1 MSVFMVAEPTNQ
13 SFQELIGNGT
23 RYSVPRFQRDY
34 AWDQEQ
40 WEDLWSDIESLTEEK
55 FHYMGYIVL
64 QKKGAHDFE
73 IIDGQQRIVTLSL
86 LILSAM
92 RQINDLTKSNKDVDN
107 NKERLEVLRSQ
118 FIGFKNPV
126 TLQSSNKIELNRNN
140 GQFFRSIITDL
151 NPQNRRGQ
159 TQTNKLLLKAFTFFQ
174 NKKMG
179 ESGDEIA
186 QFIEDVTTGM
196 MFTKIV
202 VKDELN
208 AYKVFET
215 LNARGVQLST
225 PDLLKNFL
233 FSIITKH
240 DNVEERHLDELD
252 ESWADIVQQLGESN
266 FTDFVRYHYNMQKKL
281 VTKNNLFGSIRKIA
295 DEPKT
300 AQEYLQSLTY
310 YSPIYASLLSPHDEW
325 WSSGRKFDG
334 QQIKDLRRYLDG
346 LSIFGIKQPLTVL
359 MAGYTNFT
367 PIEFVLLV
375 KYVFVLSVRY
385 NIICQSSPKEQERQ
399 YNHIAIKIFSKEYKR
414 ASNVK
419 NGEEFKKIYPSDNE
433 FIRNF
438 EYKKMPSRRSSKKI
452 KFLLAEI
459 ENYLGN
465 PVNYGNITLEHICPY
480 NPEQW
485 WSEHF
490 GNNVGDIQDRLG
502 NMVLLCKD
510 DLARKTFEDKKQFYN
525 NSQFKLAEKISTYK
539 EWNINNL
546 NDFQGWLALK
556 AAKVW
561 HLN

>member
-1 MSVFMVAEPTNQ
+1 MSVFMVAEPINQ

-23 RYSVPRFQRDY
+23 KYSVPRFQRDY

-40 WEDLWSDIESLTEEK
+40 WEDLWSDIESLGEEK
-55 FHYMGYIVL
+55 VHYMGYIVL

-92 RQINDLTKSNKDVDN
+92 RQIDDLTKNNKDVDN
-107 NKERLEVLRSQ
+107 NKERLEVLRNQ

-126 TLQSSNKIELNRNN
+126 TLQSSNKIALNRNN

-159 TQTNKLLLKAFTFFQ
+159 TQTNKLLLKAFTFFL

-179 ESGDEIA
+179 ESGEEIA
-186 QFIEDVTTGM
+186 QFIEDLTTGM

-202 VKDELN
+202 VNDELN

-233 FSIITKH
+233 FSIITKQ
-240 DNVEERHLDELD
+240 DNVEESHLDELD
-252 ESWADIVQQLGESN
+252 ESWAVIVQQLGESN
-266 FTDFVRYHYNMQKKL
+266 FTDFVRYHYNMQQKL
-281 VTKNNLFGSIRKIA
+281 VTKNNLFGSVRKLA
-295 DEPKT
+295 DESKT
-300 AQEYLQSLTY
+300 AYEYLASLTRY
-310 YSPIYASLLSPHDEW
+310 APIYASLLNPHDEW
-325 WSSGRKFDG
+325 WNAEKKFDG
-334 QQIKDLRRYLDG
+334 SQMKDLRRYLDG

-359 MAGYTNFT
+359 MVGYTNFSSE
-367 PIEFVLLV
+367 EFILLV
-375 KYVFVLSVRY
+375 KYLYVLSVRY
-385 NIICQSSPKEQERQ
+385 NIICQLSPKEQERQ
-399 YNHIAIKIFSKEYKR
+399 YNNIAIKIFSGDCKR
-414 ASNVK
+414 ASHVK
-419 NGEEFKKIYPSDNE
+419 NSQEFKKIYPSDEE
-433 FIRNF
+433 FISNF

-459 ENYLGN
+459 ENHLGN
-465 PVNYGNITLEHICPY
+465 QVNYGNIILEHICPY

-485 WSEHF
+485 WNNHF
-490 GNNVGDIQDRLG
+490 GDNVGDIQDRLG
-502 NMVLLCKD
+502 NMVLLGRD
-510 DLARKTFEDKKQFYN
+510 DLARKTFEDKKASYKE
-525 NSQFKLAEKISTYK
+525 SKFKLANKVSTYQD
-539 EWNINNL
+539 WNITNL
-546 NDFQGWLALK
+546 NDFQHWLACE

-561 HLN
+561 HLD